1 MRCLVGRRGVRAEDP
16 SGGAGKKLKMGDN
29 SKKKKEKKPTVSTF
43 AMFRYADR
51 LDRFYMVLGTLAAAI
66 HGAALPLL
74 MLVFGDMTDSF
85 SNAGNSVSSNS
96 TNQSVINKTLIFRHL
111 EEEMTTY
118 AYYYTGIGA
127 GVLIAAYI
135 QVSFWCLAAGRQIQK
150 IRKQFFHAIMKQEI
164 GWFDVHDVGELNTRL
179 TDDVSK
185 INEGIGDKI
194 GMFFQSTATFLAG
207 FIVGFTR
214 GWKLTLVILAVSPVL
229 GLSAALWAKELWDQ
243 KLGKTKTLGPDD
255 PCPLDQEE
263 PAAAER
269 EGLGRGERQAA
280 GGGGAR
286 VRRQRSGGGGTG
298 QRRQDRTVPGI
309 CGASLWGIHRVLLR
323 GADRDPHPDGKGVLP
338 EEEDLVDTERARGE
352 PECDEGLEGERPHSF
367 QQEQGRRA
375 HGLRE
380 RELGEIRTKLRLRAR
395 SSGSGGPRLASGYLT
410 PEEMVLSSFTDKELS
425 AYAKAG
431 SVAEEVLAAIRTVI
445 AFGGQNKELER
456 YNNNLEDA
464 KRVGIK
470 KAITANISIGATFLL
485 IYASYALA
493 FWYGT
498 TLVLSNEYSIGQVL
512 TVFFSVLIGAF
523 SIGQASPNIQ
533 AFANARGAA
542 FEIFRIIDN
551 EPCIDSFSLDGH
563 KPDNI
568 KGNLEF
574 GNVHFSYPSRKE
586 IKILKGLSLKV
597 QSGQTVALV
606 GNSGCGKSTTVQLL
620 QRLYDPSEGTV
631 TIDGQ
636 DIRTIN
642 VRYLREM
649 IGVVSQ
655 EPVLFA
661 TTIAENIRYGRENV
675 TMDEIQKAVKEAN
688 AYDFIM
694 KLPHKFDTMVGE
706 RGAQLSGGQK
716 QRIAIARALVRN
728 PKILLLD
735 EATSAL
741 DTESE
746 AVVQVALD
754 KAREGRTTIV
764 IAHRLSTV
772 RNADVIAGLE
782 DGVIVEK
789 GNHEE
794 LMNKRGVYYR
804 LVTMQ
809 TIESGDELENEVC
822 ESKNDSDALATSLK
836 GSGSSLKRR
845 STRKSINE
853 PQGQDQKLS
862 TKEALDENVPPVSFW
877 RILKLNI
884 TEWPYFVVG
893 GFCAIVNGGL
903 EPAFAVIFSK
913 IIGLFTRNEDPETKR
928 QKSYLFSLL
937 FLLLGILS
945 FITYFL
951 QGFTFGKAGE
961 ILTKRL
967 RYLVFRSILRQD
979 VSWFDDHKNSTGA
992 LTTRLANDAAQVKG
1006 AIGSRLA
1013 VLTQNLANLG
1023 TGIIISLIY
1032 GWQLTLLLLAV
1043 VPIIVI
1049 AGVIEMK
1056 MLSGQARK
1064 DKKELEVSGRIAT
1077 EAIDNFRTVVSLT
1090 REQKFENMYG
1100 QSLQIPYRNS
1110 LRKAHI
1116 FGITFSF
1123 TQAVMYFSYAAC
1135 FRFSAF
1141 LVAREIM
1148 SYENVLLV
1156 FSTMVY
1162 GAMAVGQVSSLAP
1175 DYAKA
1180 KVSAAHIIRIIEQV
1194 PAIDSYSTEGLK
1206 PNMLEGDVTFSDV
1219 VFKYPTR
1226 PDIPV
1231 LQGLSLQV
1239 KKGQTLALVGSS
1251 GCGKSTAVQL
1261 LERFYDPL
1269 AGTVNMLEG
1278 DVTFSDVVFKYPTRP
1293 DIPVLQGLS
1302 LQVKKGQTLALVG
1315 SSGCGKST
1323 AVQLLERF
1331 YDPLAGTVLVDGKE
1345 IQQLNVQW
1353 LRAQLGIVSQ
1363 EPILFD
1369 CSIGENIA
1377 YGDNSRTVSQ
1387 EEIVKAAKEANIH
1400 QFIKS
1405 LPDKYNTRVGDKG
1418 TQLSGGQKQRI
1429 AIARALVRQPRIL
1442 LLDEATSALDTESEK
1457 VVQEALDKAR
1467 EGRTCIVIA
1476 HRLSTIQNADVIVV
1490 IQNGRVKEHGT
1501 HQQLLAQKGI
1511 YFSMLVG
1518 DPQEKGRVPQ
1528 KPDMVSVR
1536 PGIRDGGGRQRDPSG
1551 SRGGA
1556 GALQRFGVCGLGPPP
1571 WPFRWR
1577 GDSEAP
1583 AGTPPTRPFPS
1594 LEGDCI
1600 PEGGLSGPQGPS
1612 SPLVSGLGWGRS
1624 LHLGALS
1631 RPCSPTSAQME
1642 LLTFRD
1648 VAIDFSLEEW
1658 KCLDTAQQKLYTEV
1672 MLENYRNLVFLGLSV
1687 SKPNLITF
1695 LEQSKEAW
1703 IMKSQGTAAIPPDIL
1718 KTHGVHNEQR
1728 KVFSE
1733 DSTQQNYQD
1742 IYIRQ
1747 TIHQCSKIHENFSRS
1762 SNPSKHQCIHFLQ
1775 NIYKCEKCGEIFDQ
1789 CSKLT
1794 VHQSI
1799 HIQHQAIDTAEKQ
1812 YRCKGCD
1819 KVFTKASALT
1829 QHQKSQTEEKPYKC
1843 KDCCRDF
1850 KQNTAPTQHE
1860 RIHRGENPYKC
1871 RVCGR
1876 AFKFFSTLTQHQLIH
1891 TGEKPYKCKECN
1903 KAFNQ
1908 SSNLTRHQRIHTAE
1922 KPYECKVCGKAFKYR
1937 STLTEHQRIHAGEK
1951 PYKCK
1956 ECRKAFH
1963 QSSNLTRHQR
1973 IHTGEKPYKCKEC
1986 GKAFAGSSNLTLHER
2001 RHTGERPYQCKECGK
2016 AFHQSS
2022 AFTQHQRIHTGEK
2035 PYKCKHCG
2043 KAFDRSS
2050 ALTEHQTIHT
2060 RKKPYTAKNMT
2071 KPFIEAHILP
2081 EPRNIYW
2088 REILPM

>member
-229 GLSAALWAKELWDQ
+229 GLSAALWAK
-243 KLGKTKTLGPDD
+243 
-255 PCPLDQEE
+255 
-263 PAAAER
+263 
-269 EGLGRGERQAA
+269 
-280 GGGGAR
+280 
-286 VRRQRSGGGGTG
+286 
-298 QRRQDRTVPGI
+298 
-309 CGASLWGIHRVLLR
+309 
-323 GADRDPHPDGKGVLP
+323 
-338 EEEDLVDTERARGE
+338 
-352 PECDEGLEGERPHSF
+352 
-367 QQEQGRRA
+367 
-375 HGLRE
+375 
-380 RELGEIRTKLRLRAR
+380 
-395 SSGSGGPRLASGYLT
+395 
-410 PEEMVLSSFTDKELS
+410 VLSSFTDKELS

-512 TVFFSVLIGAF
+512 T
-523 SIGQASPNIQ
+523 
-533 AFANARGAA
+533 
-542 FEIFRIIDN
+542 

-1269 AGTVNMLEG
+1269 AGTV
-1278 DVTFSDVVFKYPTRP
+1278 
-1293 DIPVLQGLS
+1293 
-1302 LQVKKGQTLALVG
+1302 
-1315 SSGCGKST
+1315 
-1323 AVQLLERF
+1323 
-1331 YDPLAGTVLVDGKE
+1331 LVDGKE

-1511 YFSMLVG
+1511 YFSM
-1518 DPQEKGRVPQ
+1518 
-1528 KPDMVSVR
+1528 VSV
-1536 PGIRDGGGRQRDPSG
+1536 Q
-1551 SRGGA
+1551 A
-1556 GALQRFGVCGLGPPP
+1556 GA
-1571 WPFRWR
+1571 
-1577 GDSEAP
+1577 
-1583 AGTPPTRPFPS
+1583 
-1594 LEGDCI
+1594 
-1600 PEGGLSGPQGPS
+1600 
-1612 SPLVSGLGWGRS
+1612 
-1624 LHLGALS
+1624 
-1631 RPCSPTSAQME
+1631 
-1642 LLTFRD
+1642 
-1648 VAIDFSLEEW
+1648 
-1658 KCLDTAQQKLYTEV
+1658 KC
-1672 MLENYRNLVFLGLSV
+1672 
-1687 SKPNLITF
+1687 
-1695 LEQSKEAW
+1695 
-1703 IMKSQGTAAIPPDIL
+1703 
-1718 KTHGVHNEQR
+1718 
-1728 KVFSE
+1728 
-1733 DSTQQNYQD
+1733 
-1742 IYIRQ
+1742 
-1747 TIHQCSKIHENFSRS
+1747 
-1762 SNPSKHQCIHFLQ
+1762 
-1775 NIYKCEKCGEIFDQ
+1775 
-1789 CSKLT
+1789 
-1794 VHQSI
+1794 
-1799 HIQHQAIDTAEKQ
+1799 
-1812 YRCKGCD
+1812 
-1819 KVFTKASALT
+1819 
-1829 QHQKSQTEEKPYKC
+1829 
-1843 KDCCRDF
+1843 
-1850 KQNTAPTQHE
+1850 
-1860 RIHRGENPYKC
+1860 
-1871 RVCGR
+1871 
-1876 AFKFFSTLTQHQLIH
+1876 
-1891 TGEKPYKCKECN
+1891 
-1903 KAFNQ
+1903 
-1908 SSNLTRHQRIHTAE
+1908 
-1922 KPYECKVCGKAFKYR
+1922 
-1937 STLTEHQRIHAGEK
+1937 
-1951 PYKCK
+1951 
-1956 ECRKAFH
+1956 
-1963 QSSNLTRHQR
+1963 
-1973 IHTGEKPYKCKEC
+1973 
-1986 GKAFAGSSNLTLHER
+1986 
-2001 RHTGERPYQCKECGK
+2001 
-2016 AFHQSS
+2016 
-2022 AFTQHQRIHTGEK
+2022 
-2035 PYKCKHCG
+2035 
-2043 KAFDRSS
+2043 
-2050 ALTEHQTIHT
+2050 
-2060 RKKPYTAKNMT
+2060 
-2071 KPFIEAHILP
+2071 
-2081 EPRNIYW
+2081 
-2088 REILPM
+2088 